1 LPHWGTIRSVN
12 KDAALVMR
20 PELPEEFTPC
30 CGIIVGKTKERDAPR
45 EIDKNRIGVNSIR

>member
-1 LPHWGTIRSVN
+1 
-12 KDAALVMR
+12 MR